1 MKSIEREQDLFD
13 FLMHNIDYSIFWKD
27 KDGYYRGCNK
37 HFAKLMK
44 LDSPK
49 EIIGKRDSQL
59 NWTAETVN
67 DLKKVDEQMSK
78 KQIDTIKFCSIQQL
92 QSGQKVY
99 TKTTKKLLFN
109 NSQKIIGTISICDD
123 ITHLVNRNKK
133 ISKKLKLEKDITE
146 ITNNFVNIINIDQTI
161 DKTLAQMGDI
171 TLADNITIFSFKNHN
186 INMLYEWY
194 SKNSISKKDH
204 IPNLEIDKVHSLKKF
219 LKSKSIHYLTPPEF
233 LKTDFFSDFC
243 VNIKKC
249 KIIVIVPIWKI
260 NNLYGF
266 LLSEYYQNDIVNKED
281 YLSTVKILSSNIE
294 QALIRREE
302 HRELVNSEIR
312 YRNLFIKDPDG
323 ILLLDSKDIIK
334 DCNPAAIRILKK
346 PKSKINNKTLQELTS
361 DYEIDLFHS
370 PTNHKS
376 KKSFEKYLKINF
388 AGKYTYIWLMK
399 FPIFNSHNIFNG
411 SVIYIRDITK
421 LKKTES
427 KLRRNEERLKLA
439 IESAN
444 EGIWDWDIIHKK
456 LYFNPK
462 AKKILKYDIT
472 DKIDINSW
480 EEIINPKD
488 LQKSKNLIDR
498 NLENKIP
505 FFEIEMRVKTKFGR
519 WLWISNKGQVVKR
532 DENNKPIRATGTIT
546 DITRRKQAE
555 RALISSKNFLQNIF
569 ASFQDGILILNKT
582 LKVVKSNVIMKSWF
596 PEKLP
601 FNKKNYSEILPDNP
615 TSIKSEKKLKQVLK
629 NKSHKKWET
638 SIYKNNKNI
647 WYEVYSFPIIN
658 KNEKVQGIVQH
669 IRDITS
675 KKNIENQLRQAQ
687 KLESIG
693 QLAAGIAHEIN
704 TPTQYV
710 GDNTRFFQESFED
723 ISQLIEKIKKVTND
737 FSEDCLSKEQFKEI
751 EKLYQELD
759 IDFLLEEIPEAIDQ
773 TLDGLK
779 RITKIVRAMKD
790 FSHPGVSDKTSI
802 NINQAIEST
811 ITVAKN
817 EWKYVAEVKTELSDN
832 LPNISCYVDEIN
844 QAILNLI
851 VNAAHAIEDVVKD
864 STLKGKIEI
873 KTFREQ
879 NYVVIEISDT
889 GKGIPDSNK
898 NKIFDPFFTTKEV
911 GKGTG
916 QGLSVVYSV
925 IVEKHNGKIDFQS
938 KLGKGTTFT
947 LKLPIT
953 SNE

>member
-1 MKSIEREQDLFD
+1 M
-13 FLMHNIDYSIFWKD
+13 
-27 KDGYYRGCNK
+27 
-37 HFAKLMK
+37 
-44 LDSPK
+44 
-49 EIIGKRDSQL
+49 
-59 NWTAETVN
+59 
-67 DLKKVDEQMSK
+67 
-78 KQIDTIKFCSIQQL
+78 
-92 QSGQKVY
+92 
-99 TKTTKKLLFN
+99 
-109 NSQKIIGTISICDD
+109 
-123 ITHLVNRNKK
+123 
-133 ISKKLKLEKDITE
+133 
-146 ITNNFVNIINIDQTI
+146 
-161 DKTLAQMGDI
+161 
-171 TLADNITIFSFKNHN
+171 
-186 INMLYEWY
+186 
-194 SKNSISKKDH
+194 
-204 IPNLEIDKVHSLKKF
+204 
-219 LKSKSIHYLTPPEF
+219 
-233 LKTDFFSDFC
+233 
-243 VNIKKC
+243 
-249 KIIVIVPIWKI
+249 
-260 NNLYGF
+260 
-266 LLSEYYQNDIVNKED
+266 
-281 YLSTVKILSSNIE
+281 
-294 QALIRREE
+294 
-302 HRELVNSEIR
+302 
-312 YRNLFIKDPDG
+312 
-323 ILLLDSKDIIK
+323 
-334 DCNPAAIRILKK
+334 
-346 PKSKINNKTLQELTS
+346 
-361 DYEIDLFHS
+361 
-370 PTNHKS
+370 
-376 KKSFEKYLKINF
+376 
-388 AGKYTYIWLMK
+388 
-399 FPIFNSHNIFNG
+399 
-411 SVIYIRDITK
+411 
-421 LKKTES
+421 
-427 KLRRNEERLKLA
+427 
-439 IESAN
+439 
-444 EGIWDWDIIHKK
+444 
-456 LYFNPK
+456 
-462 AKKILKYDIT
+462 
-472 DKIDINSW
+472 
-480 EEIINPKD
+480 
-488 LQKSKNLIDR
+488 
-498 NLENKIP
+498 
-505 FFEIEMRVKTKFGR
+505 
-519 WLWISNKGQVVKR
+519 
-532 DENNKPIRATGTIT
+532 
-546 DITRRKQAE
+546 
-555 RALISSKNFLQNIF
+555 
-569 ASFQDGILILNKT
+569 
-582 LKVVKSNVIMKSWF
+582 
-596 PEKLP
+596 
-601 FNKKNYSEILPDNP
+601 
-615 TSIKSEKKLKQVLK
+615 K